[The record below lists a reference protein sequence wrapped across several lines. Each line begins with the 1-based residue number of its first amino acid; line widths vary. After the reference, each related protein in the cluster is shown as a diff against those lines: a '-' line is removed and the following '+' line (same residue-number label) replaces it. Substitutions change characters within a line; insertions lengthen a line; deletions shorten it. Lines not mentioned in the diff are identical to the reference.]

1 MRYLIIKR
9 SELCGCSFDAPLP
22 IGSNNTE
29 YTLRLRLTLRE
40 ILLRKTS
47 DTLVPL
53 YKIPNPPL

>member
-1 MRYLIIKR
+1 MISLIIKR
-9 SELCGCSFDAPLP
+9 SELCGCPFDAPLP

-40 ILLRKTS
+40 VLRSKIS

-53 YKIPNPPL
+53 YKNPSPPL